1 MGPRSPRTRWRRT
14 STCSAR
20 SWDRMA
26 RPASRRSA
34 VWDTGCVAT
43 EAPRD
48 GGDAA
53 LLRRTRLR
61 LLAWSGG
68 LTLLILVLLGAAL
81 YAAVSGSLAAR
92 ADGLAQLL
100 ERPGQIP
107 DHFVLG
113 PGFGGEASGTVAL
126 IIRPDGTLVGPAE
139 LQTITGLPDP
149 AGVAAAR
156 AGSTDVRQV
165 EVSSIAVRVYS
176 VAVTRADG
184 AYVVQVL

>member
-20 SWDRMA
+20 SWGRLA

-68 LTLLILVLLGAAL
+68 LTLLILVLLGASSQE
-81 YAAVSGSLAAR
+81 VGTAR
-92 ADGLAQLL
+92 
-100 ERPGQIP
+100 R
-107 DHFVLG
+107 
-113 PGFGGEASGTVAL
+113 
-126 IIRPDGTLVGPAE
+126 
-139 LQTITGLPDP
+139 
-149 AGVAAAR
+149 R
-156 AGSTDVRQV
+156 AGATPR
-165 EVSSIAVRVYS
+165 A
-176 VAVTRADG
+176 TRADPRPLRPRSG
-184 AYVVQVL
+184 RTISAR

>member
-14 STCSAR
+14 STSSAR
-20 SWDRMA
+20 SWGRMA

-34 VWDTGCVAT
+34 GWGTGCVAT

-81 YAAVSGSLAAR
+81 YAAVSGSLAAGGTGLLAAR

-100 ERPGQIP
+100 ERPG
-107 DHFVLG
+107 
-113 PGFGGEASGTVAL
+113 
-126 IIRPDGTLVGPAE
+126 DGRIERCAE
-139 LQTITGLPDP
+139 QH
-149 AGVAAAR
+149 
-156 AGSTDVRQV
+156 Q
-165 EVSSIAVRVYS
+165 
-176 VAVTRADG
+176 
-184 AYVVQVL
+184 

>member
-1 MGPRSPRTRWRRT
+1 
-14 STCSAR
+14 
-20 SWDRMA
+20 MA
-26 RPASRRSA
+26 RLASRRSA
-34 VWDTGCVAT
+34 GWGTGCVAT
-43 EAPRD
+43 EGQRD

-92 ADGLAQLL
+92 GTKLLADRADGLAQLL

-107 DHFVLG
+107 DSFVLG

-126 IIRPDGTLVGPAE
+126 IVRPDGTLVGPDE

-156 AGSTDVRQV
+156 T
-165 EVSSIAVRVYS
+165 
-176 VAVTRADG
+176 
-184 AYVVQVL
+184 